1 MNAIKEFRAYYNS
14 GYKEALPRE
23 LIENYDIMECLNSAA
38 ECDTL
43 LVRQKDS
50 GKKVVAKCYTRSSPQ
65 YDMEELTQLGIAEN
79 KAIPQYIGE
88 YKNEEYRCVLREYI
102 EGTSLDEYA
111 SAKSLSQDDLTEL
124 AIGLANAM
132 KVLHEGEPAIIH
144 RDIKPENIIIKEDG
158 TIALIDLGISRIFKK
173 DKDADTVFCGT
184 EKFAPPEQY
193 GFMQTDIRSDIYSFG
208 IVLSWL
214 LTGKAKPMQ
223 NPTTKL
229 ERGAAKCCEFAP
241 DKRYRD
247 DRALLRDLHRA
258 TSQYRQRMRRRM
270 YAVSFFCLLLAAG
283 LLTAG
288 IMYRRSLRDKEIP
301 FREPLIEE
309 AVRAVLD
316 RPEGIITA
324 SDLESVTGIYIQGEQ
339 VYTTMDI
346 FYAEGQKWYYASGHE
361 DYGSITDLSDLK
373 NMPNLRII
381 CIGGNHIQ
389 DLSPLK
395 NLEQL
400 QRLELR
406 DNDIQDISPL
416 AGTKTLESVCVRDNP
431 LMGIEAVRTWPI
443 LRELDLGWTGSYDAG
458 PIGDLISLSR
468 LDIDNDSDAWQY
480 LDGLYVDELIIR
492 AFGQTDL
499 ECLRD
504 APHIERLYLRNAQ
517 VEDISALKGR
527 EDIVYLNLE
536 QCVTGDLSP
545 LFTMPNLA
553 TVEMSV
559 KGQEQMEE
567 LIAIYGEPSFQLTYT
582 Y

>member
-1 MNAIKEFRAYYNS
+1 
-14 GYKEALPRE
+14 
-23 LIENYDIMECLNSAA
+23 
-38 ECDTL
+38 
-43 LVRQKDS
+43 
-50 GKKVVAKCYTRSSPQ
+50 
-65 YDMEELTQLGIAEN
+65 
-79 KAIPQYIGE
+79 
-88 YKNEEYRCVLREYI
+88 
-102 EGTSLDEYA
+102 
-111 SAKSLSQDDLTEL
+111 
-124 AIGLANAM
+124 
-132 KVLHEGEPAIIH
+132 
-144 RDIKPENIIIKEDG
+144 
-158 TIALIDLGISRIFKK
+158 
-173 DKDADTVFCGT
+173 
-184 EKFAPPEQY
+184 
-193 GFMQTDIRSDIYSFG
+193 MQTDIRSDIYSFG

-223 NPTTKL
+223 KPMTKL
-229 ERGAAKCCEFAP
+229 ERVAAKCCEFAP
-241 DKRYRD
+241 NKRYRD
-247 DRALLRDLHRA
+247 DEALLRDLHRT
-258 TSQYRQRMRRRM
+258 TSQYRQRMRKRM

-288 IMYRRSLRDKEIP
+288 IMYQRSQRDKEIP

-339 VYTTMDI
+339 VYTTMDV
-346 FYAEGQKWYYASGHE
+346 FYAEGQKWYHTSGHE
-361 DYGSITDLSDLK
+361 VYGSITDLSDLK

-395 NLEQL
+395 NLEHL
-400 QRLELR
+400 QRLDLR
-406 DNDIQDISPL
+406 NNDIQDISPL

-431 LMGIEAVRTWPI
+431 LTGIEAVRTWPM
-443 LRELDLGWTGSYDAG
+443 LKELDLGGTGSYDAS
-458 PIGDLISLSR
+458 PIKDLISLSR
-468 LDIDNDSDAWQY
+468 LDIDNGSDAWQY
-480 LDGLYVDELIIR
+480 LDGLYANELLIR
-492 AFGQTDL
+492 AGGQTDL

-504 APHIERLYLRNAQ
+504 VPYIERLYLRNAQ
-517 VEDISALKGR
+517 VWDISALEGR
-527 EDIVYLNLE
+527 EDIVYLNLD

-567 LIAIYGEPSFQLTYT
+567 LISIYGEPSFEIIYA

>member
-1 MNAIKEFRAYYNS
+1 MSVIREFQTYYNS

-23 LIENYDIMECLNSAA
+23 LIENHNILECLSSAA

-43 LVRQKDS
+43 LVKQKDS

-65 YDMEELTQLGIAEN
+65 YDMEEPTQLGIAEN

-102 EGTSLDEYA
+102 EGTSLDEYV

-214 LTGKAKPMQ
+214 LTGEAKPMQ
-223 NPTTKL
+223 KPTTKL
-229 ERGAAKCCEFAP
+229 ERVAAKCCEFSP

-258 TSQYRQRMRRRM
+258 TDRYRRRRLKGIIAA
-270 YAVSFFCLLLAAG
+270 AVLFLVLAAG
-283 LLTAG
+283 MLAAG
-288 IMYRRSLRDKEIP
+288 IEYRQSLQDGAYV

-309 AVRAVLD
+309 AVRVVLD

-324 SDLESVTGIYIQGEQ
+324 ADLEAVTGIYIQGEQ
-339 VYTTMDI
+339 AYKDRDT
-346 FYAEGQKWYYASGHE
+346 FYNVGSQWYYIGE
-361 DYGSITDLSDLK
+361 RIRGSVTELSDLK
-373 NMPNLRII
+373 NMPNLEWL
-381 CIGGNHIQ
+381 CIGGNHIR

-395 NLEQL
+395 NLEHL
-400 QRLELR
+400 RGVELR
-406 DNDIQDISPL
+406 DNDIRDLSPL
-416 AGTKTLESVCVRDNP
+416 AGHKTLESVLLLANP
-431 LMGIEAVRTWPI
+431 LTGIETITTWPM
-443 LRELDLGWTGSYDAG
+443 LNELDLRDTEGYDAA
-458 PIGDLISLSR
+458 PIGKLKIMNY
-468 LDIDNDSDAWQY
+468 LDICNDTDAWQY
-480 LDGLYVDELIIR
+480 LDGLQVQHLAIK
-492 AFGQTDL
+492 AWGQNDL
-499 ECLRD
+499 ECLRNV
-504 APHIERLYLRNAQ
+504 AYIEELDLTGAQ
-517 VEDISALKGR
+517 VEDISALEGR

-553 TVEMSV
+553 TVEMSIR
-559 KGQEQMEE
+559 GREQMEE
-567 LIAIYGEPSFQLTYT
+567 LISIYGKPTFEIIYNF
-582 Y
+582 

>member
-1 MNAIKEFRAYYNS
+1 MGAIKEFQAYYNS
-14 GYKEALPRE
+14 SYKRALP
-23 LIENYDIMECLNSAA
+23 LDFTENHDILECLSSAVG
-38 ECDTL
+38 CDTL
-43 LVRQKDS
+43 LVRQRDS
-50 GKKVVAKCYTRSSPQ
+50 GKKIVAKCYTRSSPQ
-65 YDMEELTQLGIAEN
+65 YDMEELTQLSTAEN

-102 EGTSLDEYA
+102 EGTSLDKYIDT
-111 SAKSLSQDDLTEL
+111 KSLSQDDLAEL
-124 AIGLANAM
+124 AIGLADAM
-132 KVLHEGEPAIIH
+132 KVLHDGEPAIIH

-223 NPTTKL
+223 KPITKL
-229 ERGAAKCCEFAP
+229 ERVAAKCCEFSP

-258 TSQYRQRMRRRM
+258 TSQYRQRMRKRM
-270 YAVSFFCLLLAAG
+270 YAVSFFCLLIAAG

-288 IMYRRSLRDKEIP
+288 IMYRRSLRAKEIP

-316 RPEGIITA
+316 KPEGIITA
-324 SDLESVTGIYIQGEQ
+324 SDLESVTEIYIQGEQ

-346 FYAEGQKWYYASGHE
+346 FYAEGQKWYHNGSIH
-361 DYGSITDLSDLK
+361 GSITELSDLE
-373 NMPNLRII
+373 NMPNLRTV
-381 CIGGNHIQ
+381 CIGGNHIR
-389 DLSPLK
+389 DISPLK
-395 NLEQL
+395 NLEHL
-400 QRLELR
+400 QCLELR

-416 AGTKTLESVCVRDNP
+416 AGKKTLGSVGLLGNA
-431 LMGIEAVRTWPI
+431 LMGIEAVRTWPM
-443 LRELDLGWTGSYDAG
+443 LRELDLGDTGSYDAS
-458 PIGDLISLSR
+458 PIGDLKSLRR
-468 LDIDNDSDAWQY
+468 LDISNYSEAYQY
-480 LDGLYVDELIIR
+480 LAGLYVDELLIN

-504 APHIERLYLRNAQ
+504 VPYIERLYLRNAQ
-517 VEDISALKGR
+517 VEDFSALKGR